1 MNVIEVKNLCKKYK
15 QGSQFELKN
24 LNLGVKKGYIT
35 GIIGNN
41 GAGKTTLIKL
51 ILNMLYA
58 NSGTIRVL
66 GKENLHSLDDQN
78 EEIGFVMDKM
88 FFPEQLQIKELN
100 KILQKMYKK
109 WDTKLFFSYMEKFQ
123 LPIDSKVQQ
132 LSTGM
137 KKKLEIAIALS
148 HRPKLLILDE
158 PTSGLDPVV
167 RNEILDILLDYMQ
180 DEEHTI
186 LLSTHI
192 TSDLDKIADEII
204 LLNNGNIVL
213 QDSLETIKE
222 QYGIWKGTKEELDQM
237 DRNYIVAKRE
247 RQYFCEVLIKDKNSL
262 LGKNSSIEVDSINLE
277 QFMLFM
283 VKEELR
289 C

>member
-1 MNVIEVKNLCKKYK
+1 MNAIEIKNLCKKYK
-15 QGSQFELKN
+15 QGSQFEIKN
-24 LNLGVKKGYIT
+24 LNLDIKKGYIT
-35 GIIGNN
+35 GIIGSN

-58 NSGTIRVL
+58 NSGTIGVL

-88 FFPEQLQIKELN
+88 FFPEQLQIRELN

-123 LPIDSKVQQ
+123 LPTDSKVQQ

-213 QDSLETIKE
+213 QDSLEMIKE

-247 RQYFCEVLIKDKNSL
+247 RQYFCEALIKDKNSL
-262 LGKNSSIEVDSINLE
+262 LEKNSSIEVESINLE